1 MRLGC
6 NVDLVFRGFVLVD
19 RSEVV
24 HGRIVHR
31 LGELARKLPLKVG
44 SKVMDASLAQCGRP
58 DSTRRSLAQGLFV
71 GLINREPTSSA
82 AVLGDRYDGGFY
94 PGAGYRPS
102 VVSGK

>member
-31 LGELARKLPLKVG
+31 LGELARKLPLKLG
-44 SKVMDASLAQCGRP
+44 SKVMGASLAQCGRP

-71 GLINREPTSSA
+71 GLTKREPTTTAPGCA
-82 AVLGDRYDGGFY
+82 ARHTGCGK
-94 PGAGYRPS
+94 PAPAHRP
-102 VVSGK
+102 